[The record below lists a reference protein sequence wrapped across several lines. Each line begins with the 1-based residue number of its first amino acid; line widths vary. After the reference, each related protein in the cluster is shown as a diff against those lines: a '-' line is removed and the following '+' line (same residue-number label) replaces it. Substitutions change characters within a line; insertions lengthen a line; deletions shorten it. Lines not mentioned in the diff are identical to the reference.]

1 MDALTL
7 EDSLD
12 TEAFP
17 VFLPAGSFHV
27 ALIPS
32 LQALF
37 SCSEVDSDGLNIP
50 EAPIPQR
57 GRMLFI
63 NQGLDLTGCTEQA
76 GAFSPQNWG
85 KQTWY

>member
-1 MDALTL
+1 MAHSFPCIDSYRASLMDALTL

-12 TEAFP
+12 SEVFP
-17 VFLPAGSFHV
+17 VFLPADSFHV

-37 SCSEVDSDGLNIP
+37 SCYEVDSDGVNIP
-50 EAPIPQR
+50 EPPISQR

-63 NQGLDLTGCTEQA
+63 NQGLDLTSCTE
-76 GAFSPQNWG
+76 
-85 KQTWY
+85 

>member
-50 EAPIPQR
+50 EPPIPQ
-57 GRMLFI
+57 
-63 NQGLDLTGCTEQA
+63 
-76 GAFSPQNWG
+76 
-85 KQTWY
+85 